1 MAAAASATDAF
12 SRTLGTFCAELRA
25 TFPELSR
32 YIDRAATLTAEQF
45 WTTWRSYLDILVTCD
60 FDRLVSERRGLLIG
74 VVALTPALWSEISAG
89 TQKAIWRYM
98 RTLLLESAMSL
109 KLDTLTV
116 EQTEALMT
124 ILSEERLEA
133 GGAEAEAEMKDI
145 QESAMEHLS
154 PLLDRLKGM
163 MSGFMDASG
172 GAAAGG
178 AGAAAAPEI
187 PMPEIPERLR
197 NGCIAKLAEKM
208 AKEFNPA
215 EFGIDPELLK
225 GDDVGEILKRL
236 AELYQRD
243 PTLLIGGAKRMAE
256 RIKRQIMGGS
266 LNRDQ
271 LVAEA
276 QEYVALFKEHPL
288 FKEAIDKFQAF
299 TGEGGLASLF
309 GGGGGGSAPSERLRA
324 VQERLRRKMEARRG
338 GGGGA
343 AASGGGGGGAASG
356 GASGGAGASTS
367 RADSRSD
374 SAAAPKKK
382 KK

>member
-1 MAAAASATDAF
+1 MATSDAY
-12 SRTLGTFCAELRA
+12 SRTLATFCDELRS
-25 TFPELSR
+25 TFPELGR

-45 WTTWRSYLDILVTCD
+45 WTLWSKQLDILASRD
-60 FDRLVSERRGLLIG
+60 FEVLQSERRGLILG
-74 VVALTPALWSEISAG
+74 PVQLTSALWTEISAG
-89 TQKAIWRYM
+89 TQKAIWRYL
-98 RTLLLESAMSL
+98 RTLLLEAAISL
-109 KLDTLTV
+109 RLDSMTA
-116 EQTEALMT
+116 EQTESLMT

-154 PLLDRLKGM
+154 PLFERLKGL

-172 GAAAGG
+172 GSSFAAASGG
-178 AGAAAAPEI
+178 AGASEI

-197 NGCIAKLAEKM
+197 NGYIAKLAEKM

-225 GDDVGEILKRL
+225 GEDIGEILKRL
-236 AELYQRD
+236 AEIYQRD
-243 PTLLIGGAKRMAE
+243 PTVLITGAKRMAE
-256 RIKRQIMGGS
+256 KIKRQIMGGS

-288 FKEAIDKFQAF
+288 FKEAIEKFQSF

-309 GGGGGGSAPSERLRA
+309 GGGGASSAPSERLRA
-324 VQERLRRKMEARRG
+324 VQERLRRKMEARK
-338 GGGGA
+338 GA
-343 AASGGGGGGAASG
+343 
-356 GASGGAGASTS
+356 
-367 RADSRSD
+367 
-374 SAAAPKKK
+374 KK
-382 KK
+382 

>member
-1 MAAAASATDAF
+1 MAAAADAY
-12 SRTLGTFCAELRA
+12 SRTLTTFCDELRA

-32 YIDRAATLTAEQF
+32 YIDRATSLTAEQF
-45 WTTWRSYLDILVTCD
+45 WAAWCSYLDILVTCD
-60 FDRLVSERRGLLIG
+60 FERLMSERRGLLIG
-74 VVALTPALWSEISAG
+74 VVALTPALWGEISPA
-89 TQKAIWRYM
+89 TQKAIWRYL
-98 RTLLLESAMSL
+98 RTLLLEAAMSL
-109 KLDTLTV
+109 RLESLTG

-124 ILSEERLEA
+124 ILSEERLES
-133 GGAEAEAEMKDI
+133 GGAEAEAEMKDL

-154 PLLDRLKGM
+154 PLFERLKGLM
-163 MSGFMDASG
+163 NGVGSG
-172 GAAAGG
+172 AAGG
-178 AGAAAAPEI
+178 AGAAAPEI

-197 NGCIAKLAEKM
+197 NGYIAKLAEKM

-225 GDDVGEILKRL
+225 GDDVGDILKRL

-288 FKEAIDKFQAF
+288 FKEAIEKFQSF
-299 TGEGGLASLF
+299 TGEGGLGALF
-309 GGGGGGSAPSERLRA
+309 GGGASGAPSDRLRA
-324 VQERLRRKMEARRG
+324 VQERLRRKMEARK
-338 GGGGA
+338 
-343 AASGGGGGGAASG
+343 
-356 GASGGAGASTS
+356 AGA
-367 RADSRSD
+367 
-374 SAAAPKKK
+374 KK
-382 KK
+382 